1 MNREIYIAYNERRNP
16 MTTSIV
22 VSGKSL
28 LIVGVAI
35 NVVAVSVINSRFER
49 RVKSARKAEE
59 FVRNQYNRLVV
70 KHIELI
76 DEFCDDPDD
85 LDAYQEDLRLQGDF
99 ANIVL
104 ENL

>member
-1 MNREIYIAYNERRNP
+1 

-35 NVVAVSVINSRFER
+35 NVVAVSIINSRFER
-49 RVKSARKAEE
+49 RVKSERERAKAFYDAAE
-59 FVRNQYNRLVV
+59 FVRNQYNRLAA
-70 KHIELI
+70 KHIEMVN
-76 DEFCDDPDD
+76 EFCDDPDD
-85 LDAYQEDLRLQGDF
+85 RDDYLEDIRLQGDF

>member
-1 MNREIYIAYNERRNP
+1 

-35 NVVAVSVINSRFER
+35 NVVAVSIINSRFER
-49 RVKSARKAEE
+49 RVKSERERAKAFYDAAE
-59 FVRNQYNRLVV
+59 FVRNQYNRLAE
-70 KHIELI
+70 KHIEMVN
-76 DEFCDDPDD
+76 EFCDDPDD
-85 LDAYQEDLRLQGDF
+85 RDAYREDLRLQGDF

>member
-1 MNREIYIAYNERRNP
+1 

-35 NVVAVSVINSRFER
+35 NVVAVSIINSRCER

-59 FVRNQYNRLVV
+59 FIRNQYNRLVV
-70 KHIELI
+70 KHIKLVN
-76 DEFCDDPDD
+76 EFCDDPDD
-85 LDAYQEDLRLQGDF
+85 RDAYREDLRLQGDF

>member
-1 MNREIYIAYNERRNP
+1 

-35 NVVAVSVINSRFER
+35 NVVAVSIINSRFER
-49 RVKSARKAEE
+49 RVKSARERAKAYYDAEE
-59 FVRNQYNRLVV
+59 FLRNQYNRLAA
-70 KHIELI
+70 KHIEMVN
-76 DEFCDDPDD
+76 EFCDDPDD
-85 LDAYQEDLRLQGDF
+85 RDDYLEDIRLQGDF

>member
-1 MNREIYIAYNERRNP
+1 

-35 NVVAVSVINSRFER
+35 NVVAVSIINSRFER
-49 RVKSARKAEE
+49 RVKSARERAKAYYDAEE

-70 KHIELI
+70 KHIKLVNELCG
-76 DEFCDDPDD
+76 DSDDR
-85 LDAYQEDLRLQGDF
+85 DAYREDLRLQGDF

>member
-1 MNREIYIAYNERRNP
+1 MN
-16 MTTSIV
+16 TSIV

-35 NVVAVSVINSRFER
+35 NVVAVSIINSRFER
-49 RVKSARKAEE
+49 RVKSERERAKAFYDAAE
-59 FVRNQYNRLVV
+59 FVRNQYNRLAA
-70 KHIELI
+70 KHIEMVNEL
-76 DEFCDDPDD
+76 CDDPDD
-85 LDAYQEDLRLQGDF
+85 RDDYLEDIRLQGDF

>member
-1 MNREIYIAYNERRNP
+1 

-35 NVVAVSVINSRFER
+35 NVVAVSIINSRFER
-49 RVKSARKAEE
+49 RVKSERERAKAFYDAAE

-70 KHIELI
+70 KHTNLVN
-76 DEFCDDPDD
+76 EFCDDSDGD
-85 LDAYQEDLRLQGDF
+85 VYREDLRLQGDF

>member
-1 MNREIYIAYNERRNP
+1 

-35 NVVAVSVINSRFER
+35 NVVAVSIINSRFER
-49 RVKSARKAEE
+49 RVKSERERAKAFYDAAE
-59 FVRNQYNRLVV
+59 FVRNQYNRLAE
-70 KHIELI
+70 KHIEMVN
-76 DEFCDDPDD
+76 EFCDDPDD
-85 LDAYQEDLRLQGDF
+85 RDDYLEDIRLQGDF

>member
-1 MNREIYIAYNERRNP
+1 

-35 NVVAVSVINSRFER
+35 NVVAVSIINSRCER
-49 RVKSARKAEE
+49 RVKSAKKRAKASYDAGE
-59 FVRNQYNRLVV
+59 FVRNQYNRLVAKQIKLV
-70 KHIELI
+70 N
-76 DEFCDDPDD
+76 EFCDDPDD
-85 LDAYQEDLRLQGDF
+85 RDAYREDLRLQGDF

>member
-1 MNREIYIAYNERRNP
+1 

-35 NVVAVSVINSRFER
+35 NVVAVSIINSRFER
-49 RVKSARKAEE
+49 RVKSARERAKSYYDAEE
-59 FVRNQYNRLVV
+59 FVRNQYNRLAA
-70 KHIELI
+70 KHIEMVN
-76 DEFCDDPDD
+76 EFCDDPDD
-85 LDAYQEDLRLQGDF
+85 RDDYLEDIRLQGDF